1 MRLTCICGKDY
12 FVDSNTDLNV
22 KCECGKSKYEMNF
35 PTTPWTFKQG
45 IPLTESQ
52 QPKSLPGAPNESYI
66 PVVPVREKI
75 LQDALKIVTQDRN
88 KDYGDPEDNF
98 GVIAEYWTT
107 YLHSR
112 HLIPKSESLTATDVA
127 AMMILMKCSRLATS
141 PDKEDHW
148 VDIAGYA
155 ACGGQCACKR

>member
-1 MRLTCICGKDY
+1 M
-12 FVDSNTDLNV
+12 TD
-22 KCECGKSKYEMNF
+22 F
-35 PTTPWTFKQG
+35 HRG
-45 IPLTESQ
+45 IPLSQSQ
-52 QPKSLPGAPNESYI
+52 QPKPES
-66 PVVPVREKI
+66 VVPVREKI

-98 GVIAEYWTT
+98 STIAEYWAT
-107 YLHSR
+107 YLHSKN
-112 HLIPKSESLTATDVA
+112 LFADTGSLTATDVA

-155 ACGGQCACKR
+155 ACGGQCACRR

>member
-1 MRLTCICGKDY
+1 M
-12 FVDSNTDLNV
+12 TD
-22 KCECGKSKYEMNF
+22 F
-35 PTTPWTFKQG
+35 HRG
-45 IPLTESQ
+45 IPLSQSQ
-52 QPKSLPGAPNESYI
+52 QPKPES
-66 PVVPVREKI
+66 VVPVREKI

-98 GVIAEYWTT
+98 STIAEYWWT
-107 YLHSR
+107 YLHSKN
-112 HLIPKSESLTATDVA
+112 LFADTGILTATDVA

>member
-1 MRLTCICGKDY
+1 M
-12 FVDSNTDLNV
+12 TD
-22 KCECGKSKYEMNF
+22 F
-35 PTTPWTFKQG
+35 HRG
-45 IPLTESQ
+45 IPLSTQEF
-52 QPKSLPGAPNESYI
+52 I
-66 PVVPVREKI
+66 VPVREKI

-98 GVIAEYWTT
+98 STIAEYWAT
-107 YLHSR
+107 YLHSKGM
-112 HLIPKSESLTATDVA
+112 LESMDCLTATDVA

>member
-1 MRLTCICGKDY
+1 MIINCGCGANY
-12 FVDSNTDLNV
+12 EFVPDDKV
-22 KCECGKSKYEMNF
+22 
-35 PTTPWTFKQG
+35 FKNCPNCYASAYIQTQFKNG
-45 IPLTESQ
+45 IPLSQSQ
-52 QPKSLPGAPNESYI
+52 QPKPESLPDAPNESYI

-98 GVIAEYWTT
+98 STIAEYWWT
-107 YLHSR
+107 YLHSKN
-112 HLIPKSESLTATDVA
+112 LFADTGVLTATDVA
-127 AMMILMKCSRLATS
+127 AMMILMKCSRLATN

>member
-1 MRLTCICGKDY
+1 M
-12 FVDSNTDLNV
+12 TD
-22 KCECGKSKYEMNF
+22 F
-35 PTTPWTFKQG
+35 HRG
-45 IPLTESQ
+45 IPLSTQEF
-52 QPKSLPGAPNESYI
+52 I
-66 PVVPVREKI
+66 VPVREKI

-98 GVIAEYWTT
+98 QVIAQYWYS
-107 YLHSR
+107 YLGSR
-112 HLIPKSESLTATDVA
+112 GLIDVGAGLLTATDVA

-148 VDIAGYA
+148 TDIAGYA

>member
-1 MRLTCICGKDY
+1 MDVNEQLKRYY
-12 FVDSNTDLNV
+12 FHR
-22 KCECGKSKYEMNF
+22 
-35 PTTPWTFKQG
+35 G
-45 IPLTESQ
+45 IPLTEPASE
-52 QPKSLPGAPNESYI
+52 ESYI
-66 PVVPVREKI
+66 PVAPMREKI
-75 LQDALKIVTQDRN
+75 LQDALKIVSQDRN

-98 GVIAEYWTT
+98 GVIADYWAT
-107 YLHSR
+107 YLHSKN
-112 HLIPKSESLTATDVA
+112 LFADTGVLTATDVA

>member
-1 MRLTCICGKDY
+1 MTEFHR
-12 FVDSNTDLNV
+12 
-22 KCECGKSKYEMNF
+22 
-35 PTTPWTFKQG
+35 G
-45 IPLTESQ
+45 IPLSTQEF
-52 QPKSLPGAPNESYI
+52 I
-66 PVVPVREKI
+66 VPVREKI

-98 GVIAEYWTT
+98 STIAEYWTT
-107 YLHSR
+107 YLHSKNKL
-112 HLIPKSESLTATDVA
+112 HGEETLTATDVA